1 MASESADV
9 TVMATALCRQ
19 AIFDVKLEAWAYE
32 LRYANPNID
41 DERLLS
47 PFERPLLSSG
57 PLSGEQTGAL
67 VLSAFA
73 EFGLAQVVGKK
84 KAFVCVSARALVAGL
99 SLPVP
104 SQRVTLQVQGLTIQ
118 HSILLETF
126 RKLKDQG
133 FDIALENFEMVPE
146 LEPLLDLA
154 DYVKVDVSEKSE
166 AALRATMD
174 YLKRYFVEPIASGIS
189 TKEQLRFCSALG
201 FTGFQGTFLFE
212 PELLQ
217 RTELPNSFIVVSQVL
232 SLLQKADADFGA
244 IEVAV
249 KRDASLSVGVLKF
262 LNSGAYAFKREVS
275 SISQAVSLLGLKEFT
290 KWLLLVMLSARREK
304 PSELLMTAL
313 VRGRTCENFAK
324 HRANVN
330 PAHAFTVGL
339 LSVMDALLDRPM
351 EELLAELPLT
361 QDIKSAILD
370 FSGPEGQVLEL
381 VVTRE
386 HSLPDLEFDEQRR
399 LTLAW
404 LEALQ
409 WAETVRLG

>member
-1 MASESADV
+1 
-9 TVMATALCRQ
+9 MATALCRQ
-19 AIFDVKLEAWAYE
+19 AIFDAKLEAWAYE
-32 LRYANPNID
+32 LRYADPNSD

-47 PFERPLLSSG
+47 PFERPTPPRG
-57 PLSGEQTGAL
+57 PVSGEQTGAL

-73 EFGLAQVVGKK
+73 EFGLSQVVGKK
-84 KAFVCVSARALVAGL
+84 KAFICVSARALVGGL

-104 SQRVTLQVQGLTIQ
+104 TQRVTLQVQGLSFQ
-118 HSILLETF
+118 PALLLDTF

-133 FDIALENFEMVPE
+133 FDIALDNFELEPQM
-146 LEPLLDLA
+146 EPLLDVA
-154 DYVKVDVSEKSE
+154 DYVKIDVSGKSE
-166 AALRATMD
+166 TSLRATMAQ
-174 YLKRYFVEPIASGIS
+174 LKHHFVEPIACGIA
-189 TKEQLRFCSALG
+189 TNEQLRFCSSLG
-201 FTGFQGTFLFE
+201 FTSFQGTFLFE
-212 PELLQ
+212 PQLLQ
-217 RTELPNSFIVVSQVL
+217 RTELPNSFIVVSQLL
-232 SLLQKADADFGA
+232 SLLQKPDVDFSA

-249 KRDASLSVGVLKF
+249 KRDVSLSVGVLKF

-324 HRANVN
+324 HRPNAN
-330 PAHAFTVGL
+330 PSHAFTVGL

-351 EELLAELPLT
+351 EELLGELPLT
-361 QDIKSAILD
+361 QDIKTAILE
-370 FSGPEGQVLEL
+370 FAGPEGQVLEL

-386 HSLPDLEFDEQRR
+386 QSLPDLEFDEQRR

>member
-1 MASESADV
+1 MASQSAEV
-9 TVMATALCRQ
+9 TVLATALCRQ
-19 AIFDVKLEAWAYE
+19 AIFDDKLEAWAYE
-32 LRYANPNID
+32 LRYANPNSD

-47 PFERPLLSSG
+47 PFERPSHANV
-57 PLSGEQTGAL
+57 PASGEHTGAL

-73 EFGLAQVVGKK
+73 EFGLTQVVGKK
-84 KAFVCVSARALVAGL
+84 KAFICVTARALVGGL

-104 SQRVTLQVQGLTIQ
+104 VQRVTLQVQGLDVPHTALIP
-118 HSILLETF
+118 TF

-133 FDIALENFEMVPE
+133 FDIALDNFEMTPL
-146 LEPLLDLA
+146 LEPLLDVA
-154 DYVKVDVSEKSE
+154 DYVKVNVYGRTEDW
-166 AALRATMD
+166 LRSTMGQ
-174 YLKRYFVEPIASGIS
+174 LKRHFVEPIAYGIS
-189 TKEQLRFCSALG
+189 TNEQLRFCVSLG
-201 FTGFQGTFLFE
+201 FSGFQGTFLFE
-212 PELLQ
+212 PQVLQ
-217 RTELPNSFIVVSQVL
+217 RTELPNSFVVVSQVL
-232 SLLQKADADFGA
+232 SLLQKPDVDFGA

-249 KRDASLSVGVLKF
+249 KRDVSLSVGVLKF

-275 SISQAVSLLGLKEFT
+275 SIAQAVSLLGLKEFT
-290 KWLLLVMLSARREK
+290 KWLLLVMLSARRDK

-324 HRANVN
+324 HRPNAN
-330 PAHAFTVGL
+330 PSHAFTVGL

-351 EELLAELPLT
+351 EELLGELPLT
-361 QDIKSAILD
+361 QEIKSAILD
-370 FSGPEGQVLEL
+370 FRGPEGEVLEL